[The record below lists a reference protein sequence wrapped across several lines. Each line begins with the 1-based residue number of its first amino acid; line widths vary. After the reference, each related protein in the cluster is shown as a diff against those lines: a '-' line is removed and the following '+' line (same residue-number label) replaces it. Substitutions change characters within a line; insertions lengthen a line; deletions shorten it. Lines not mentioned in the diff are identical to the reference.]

1 LSEGVWVGR
10 VVSDS
15 QNIIIKKVKKVSAD
29 GHHGGAWKVAYADF
43 VTAMMAFFLL
53 MWLLNAT
60 TEDQRKGIAD
70 YFSPSIPLSTISG
83 GGEDLLEGETV
94 FAVNNLAKNGTGG
107 DGRGDSEDE
116 AGPEDQGIRYEKFDY
131 DGAEEAAGRAPPVDP
146 DAYDGAMETVEN
158 DLMEK
163 LASVEQTGLARHIQM
178 KVTPEGLV
186 IDLVDVDGAAL
197 YEVGSTKPS
206 ATMQLLLKVVASTL
220 ELVEND
226 ISIVGHT
233 DARAFSAA
241 RDYSNW
247 ELSTD
252 RAHAAR
258 RIMTEAGLPREQINE
273 VAGKADTEPLSD
285 DPYAPQNRR
294 ISITILKS

>member
-1 LSEGVWVGR
+1 M
-10 VVSDS
+10 SDS
-15 QNIIIKKVKKVSAD
+15 HNIIIKKVKKVSGD

-94 FAVNNLAKNGTGG
+94 FAVDNLAQNGTGG
-107 DGRGDSEDE
+107 DGRGDSQDE
-116 AGPEDQGIRYEKFDY
+116 AGPEDEGIRYEKFEH
-131 DGAEEAAGRAPPVDP
+131 DGAQT
-146 DAYDGAMETVEN
+146 GAMEAVEN
-158 DLMEK
+158 NLMER
-163 LASVEQTGLARHIQM
+163 LAGAEQTGLARHIRM
-178 KVTPEGLV
+178 KVTPEGIV
-186 IDLVDVDGAAL
+186 IDLVDVDGAPL
-197 YEVGSTKPS
+197 YDVGSTTPS
-206 ATMQLLLKVVASTL
+206 PTMRLLLQVVASTL

-233 DARAFSAA
+233 DRSAFSGA

-258 RIMTEAGLPREQINE
+258 RLMTEAGLPAGQISE
-273 VAGKADTEPLSD
+273 VAGKADTEPLAD

-294 ISITILKS
+294 ISITILKG